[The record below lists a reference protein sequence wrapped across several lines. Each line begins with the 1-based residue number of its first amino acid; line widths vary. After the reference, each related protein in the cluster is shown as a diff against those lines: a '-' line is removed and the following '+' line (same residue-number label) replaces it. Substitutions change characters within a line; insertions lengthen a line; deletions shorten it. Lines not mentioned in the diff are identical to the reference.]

1 MTLARAEAERNIRN
15 AVAEMHNIENE
26 IGNVIKNDAEDK
38 QQMNGT
44 RVQNAVRLFES
55 GYNCA
60 QSVFAVYA
68 DLFGMDMQTA
78 LKLSSAMGAGVGRMR
93 EVCGVVSS
101 MAMLAGLKEGN
112 ADPEDEE
119 AKAHIYG
126 LVRLMSAEFRKQH
139 GTIICR
145 ELLGIDGMEES
156 AKPSVRT
163 PEFYASRPCR
173 KLIAHG
179 AEIIEEI
186 LLTQG
191 AD

>member
-1 MTLARAEAERNIRN
+1 MTLVRAEAERNIRN

-26 IGNVIKNDAEDK
+26 NGNEIKNGAEEK
-38 QQMNGT
+38 QQMNRP

-60 QSVFAVYA
+60 QSVFAAYA
-68 DLFGMDMQTA
+68 DLFGMDKQTA
-78 LKLSSAMGAGVGRMR
+78 LKMSSAMGAGVGRMR

-126 LVRLMSAEFRKQH
+126 LVRLMSAEFKKQH

-145 ELLGIDGMEES
+145 ELLGIEGMEES

-179 AEIIEEI
+179 ANIIEDI
-186 LLTQG
+186 LLANG